1 MRHSRSSRVTQ
12 VNPWVVG
19 GEGQFRD
26 LIPLPPWLFLLGRAL
41 LHAFRHYLI
50 SLTLIL
56 SLLLW
61 WKEDWNF
68 YLAFILFPLLVLLV
82 HFLIIT
88 SWLWYKNPSIPLI
101 AKKPPR

>member
-1 MRHSRSSRVTQ
+1 VVKVSSETSS
-12 VNPWVVG
+12 
-19 GEGQFRD
+19 
-26 LIPLPPWLFLLGRAL
+26 LSLPGSFFLGRGI

-50 SLTLIL
+50 SLTLIF

-61 WKEDWNF
+61 WKADWNF
-68 YLAFILFPLLVLLV
+68 YLAFILFPILILLV